1 MTTDEIFERLQEL
14 QDVLVKKIALESE
27 MSDIPKTLSSSEEL
41 VHRLKQDY
49 IDKDQEYVAA
59 KRREAECRNS
69 LAIAESDRE
78 KAEKKMDMVSTAREI
93 EALDK
98 EIEEAARKEDANR
111 KELHSIEQ
119 KVFELNE
126 EMKAK
131 KEFMDSQ
138 EGELNERK
146 KNIETELDQKK
157 KELDKIAKVEKTL
170 TIDLNPELV
179 FKFERIIRKK
189 KGLGIV
195 AVKGREHPVCQSCHM
210 ILPIQFAAEVR
221 SKADVISCPYCSS
234 ILYYEEAAEDE
245 DEFFDDDDSG
255 ALADLDDEEEEEE
268 GIDDGEEEKVVNMDY
283 EE

>member
-14 QDVLVKKIALESE
+14 QEVLVKKIALENE
-27 MSDIPKTLSSSEEL
+27 MADIPKTLSSSDEL

-98 EIEEAARKEDANR
+98 EIEEAARKEDVSR
-111 KELHSIEQ
+111 KDLHSIEQ

-131 KEFMDSQ
+131 KDFMDTQ
-138 EGELNERK
+138 EGELTERK
-146 KNIETELDQKK
+146 KNIETELSQKQK
-157 KELDKIAKVEKTL
+157 DLDKIAKVEKSL
-170 TIDLNPELV
+170 TGDLNPELV

-189 KGLGIV
+189 RGLGIV
-195 AVKGREHPVCQSCHM
+195 AVKGREHPVCQGCHM

-221 SKADVISCPYCSS
+221 SKADVLSCPYCSS
-234 ILYYEEAAEDE
+234 ILFYEETTEDE
-245 DEFFDDDDSG
+245 NEFFDDSDSG
-255 ALADLDDEEEEEE
+255 ALADLDEEEEEE
-268 GIDDGEEEKVVNMDY
+268 EEVDDGDDEKVVSMDY